1 MRILRRRYIP
11 DEVVD
16 ISNDLIVFLD
26 ENLIV
31 TKWEPIKKRDDIGRG
46 VSFTFLKEGYKIS
59 KIFDKDD
66 NFRFYYCDI
75 INTEVIEGGY
85 QFNDLLVDLKIYP
98 DDTIEV
104 LDIEELDEALEK
116 GLITEAIKQEALEKL
131 EKLKNVYITKGL
143 PKIIEKYN

>member
-1 MRILRRRYIP
+1 MKILRRRYIP

-26 ENLIV
+26 ENLMV

-66 NFRFYYCDI
+66 NFKFYYCDI

-104 LDIEELDEALEK
+104 LDVEELDEALEQ
-116 GLITEAIKQEALEKL
+116 GLITQEIKNEALEKL
-131 EKLKNVYITKGL
+131 EKLKEIYLTKGL

>member
-16 ISNDLIVFLD
+16 ISNDLIVFSD
-26 ENLIV
+26 QDLIV

-59 KIFDKDD
+59 KIYDKND
-66 NFRFYYCDI
+66 NLRFYYCDI
-75 INTEVIEGGY
+75 INTEEIEDGY

-98 DDTIEV
+98 DKTIEV
-104 LDIEELDEALEK
+104 LDLDELDEALDA
-116 GLITEAIKQEALEKL
+116 GLITQTIKEEALEKL
-131 EKLKNVYITKGL
+131 ERLKNLYATKGL
-143 PKIIEKYN
+143 PSIIEKYN